1 MATIDF
7 SLLCITITI
16 LYFNGKYS
24 IHIVEIT
31 SWKVRADVFS
41 VTQVNIWLVFE
52 KLLSE
57 MNEWVTSPKRTM
69 TYVSVSTRNTKM
81 AGKCLR
87 PRGIPLF
94 LKLSKLNG
102 ITPFDL
108 PSGISDFSAKVER
121 VSFEFSPGN
130 SVFFFALFVCCCFF
144 FSA

>member
-57 MNEWVTSPKRTM
+57 MNE
-69 TYVSVSTRNTKM
+69 
-81 AGKCLR
+81 
-87 PRGIPLF
+87 
-94 LKLSKLNG
+94 
-102 ITPFDL
+102 
-108 PSGISDFSAKVER
+108 
-121 VSFEFSPGN
+121 
-130 SVFFFALFVCCCFF
+130 
-144 FSA
+144 